1 MFYICLEN
9 NKIVSHLNYKPNAPE
24 DIKVIEITDEENDL
38 LEKQTHYFDIN
49 TKKIIKY
56 TNKELNQFK
65 IIDEL
70 KENNIKNQSF
80 LNSTDWK
87 IMRHI
92 REQALGLETS
102 LTDKEYLELEN
113 KRQEAAKSINI

>member
-1 MFYICLEN
+1 MN
-9 NKIVSHLNYKPNAPE
+9 P
-24 DIKVIEITDEENDL
+24 D
-38 LEKQTHYFDIN
+38 
-49 TKKIIKY
+49 
-56 TNKELNQFK
+56 
-65 IIDEL
+65 
-70 KENNIKNQSF
+70 F

>member
-102 LTDKEYLELEN
+102 LTNKEYLELEN